1 MNDDTVP
8 GQLEEIRER
17 LKAGDDRMAGLEEQ
31 VAENTAL
38 TRENTAI
45 TRDIKDLLD
54 AARMGFKVLGGLGVF
69 IKWAGGIAA
78 GLGALWAIFHQGPK
92 P

>member
-1 MNDDTVP
+1 MEQDTIP
-8 GQLEEIRER
+8 GQLEEINQR
-17 LKAGDDRMAGLEEQ
+17 LDSGDIRMSSIESQ

-45 TRDIKDLLD
+45 TLEIKELLD
-54 AARMGFKVLGGLGVF
+54 AARMGFKVLGGLGTF